1 MSPSPAVITR
11 IVAASSAFL
20 GSEFKLEPDKYAAA
34 VTSQETLCREHGSA
48 ISVNLLPSAPTHI
61 VSKVLVLDAD
71 IVYCILTGVSA
82 QHAKILIQYT

>member
-1 MSPSPAVITR
+1 MQLKSNAPSYYPCQLGFPVIR
-11 IVAASSAFL
+11 V
-20 GSEFKLEPDKYAAA
+20 KLEPDKYAAA

>member
-1 MSPSPAVITR
+1 MTRRHHSDSCGQLGFPVIGVKR
-11 IVAASSAFL
+11 
-20 GSEFKLEPDKYAAA
+20 EPDKYAAA
-34 VTSQETLCREHGSA
+34 VTSQAQTLCREHGSA

-82 QHAKILIQYT
+82 QHAKIIIQCT